1 LAHLDRAE
9 TSHKEHG
16 RLVRRELETTTR
28 LAEHLNWPGVAQVC
42 RLMRTTRKHG
52 CDDQVEVEYG
62 ITSVPREGANAAQ
75 LLAWKR
81 GHWGIENR
89 SHYVRD
95 VTLGE
100 DASRIRTGS
109 APRNMAALRNA
120 ILNLLRS
127 QNCVNVAATLRN
139 FAYHPRKLFLMLG
152 ILKN

>member
-1 LAHLDRAE
+1 LDRTE

-16 RLVRRELETTTR
+16 RVVRRELETTTR
-28 LAEHLNWPGVAQVC
+28 LAGHLDWPGVAQVC
-42 RLMRTTRKHG
+42 RLVRTTRERG
-52 CDDQVEVEYG
+52 RDDHVEVEYG
-62 ITSVPREGANAAQ
+62 ITSVPRDLANAAQ

-95 VTLGE
+95 VTMGE

-109 APRNMAALRNA
+109 APQNMAALRNA

-127 QNCVNVAATLRN
+127 QKCVNVAATLRN
-139 FAYHPRKLFLMLG
+139 FAYHPWKLFLMLG

>member
-1 LAHLDRAE
+1 M
-9 TSHKEHG
+9 
-16 RLVRRELETTTR
+16 VRRELEATTR
-28 LAEHLNWPGVAQVC
+28 LAGHLDWPGVAQVC
-42 RLMRTTRKHG
+42 RLVRTTREPGRDAH
-52 CDDQVEVEYG
+52 VEVEYG
-62 ITSVPREGANAAQ
+62 VTSVPRGLANAVQ

-109 APRNMAALRNA
+109 APRNMAAVRNA

-127 QNCVNVAATLRN
+127 QNCANVAAALRN
-139 FAYHPRKLFLMLG
+139 FAYRPRKLFLMLG